1 MADAV
6 TSQTIQDGERNC
18 VMKFTNVSDGTGE
31 SAVAKVDVSA
41 LAANAAGVSCSEVRV
56 MRISHAIVG
65 MSVQLFLNASSNVL
79 LMELAESSNGHMDF
93 KDFGGLPNNA
103 GSGKDGDIL
112 FTTKGHSSGDTYS
125 IVLEMV
131 KVYSD

>member
-6 TSQTIQDGERNC
+6 TSQTIIDGERNC

-41 LAANAAGVSCSEVRV
+41 LASNSAGIACSEVRV
-56 MRISHAIVG
+56 MRVSHAIVG
-65 MSVQLFLNASSNVL
+65 MSVQLFLDASSNVL

-103 GSGKDGDIL
+103 GSGKTGDIL
-112 FTTKGHSSGDTYS
+112 LTTKGHSSGDTYS
-125 IVLEMV
+125 ITLEMI

>member
-6 TSQTIQDGERNC
+6 TSQTIIDGEKNC

-41 LAANAAGVSCSEVRV
+41 LASNSAGVACSEVRV
-56 MRISHAIVG
+56 MRVSHAIVG
-65 MSVQLFLNASSNVL
+65 MSVQLFLNATSNVL

-103 GSGKDGDIL
+103 GSGKNGDIL
-112 FTTKGHSSGDTYS
+112 LTTKGHSSGDTYS
-125 IVLEMV
+125 IVIEMV

>member
-6 TSQTIQDGERNC
+6 TSQTIIDGERNC

-41 LAANAAGVSCSEVRV
+41 LASNSAGVSCSEVRV
-56 MRISHAIVG
+56 MRVSHAIVG
-65 MSVQLFLNASSNVL
+65 MSVQMFLDASSNVL

-103 GSGKDGDIL
+103 GSGKTGDIL

>member
-6 TSQTIQDGERNC
+6 TSQTIIDGERNC

-41 LAANAAGVSCSEVRV
+41 LASNAAGVACSEVRV
-56 MRISHAIVG
+56 LRVSHAIVG
-65 MSVQLFLNASSNVL
+65 MSVQLFLNATSNVL
-79 LMELAESSNGHMDF
+79 LVELAESSNGHMDF

-103 GSGKDGDIL
+103 GSGKNGDIL

-125 IVLEMV
+125 ITLEMV